1 MNNEKDCEITLI
13 ANGLREIHQNVT
25 MGTRLQQVMQAAIEL
40 VERKGHDLQLIQ
52 NLQELRD
59 KREEYI
65 GQLLEAA
72 GIDGQDYNNA
82 PTIIKQQYDQLQDQ
96 AQLLHKIGHAVG
108 LSGGQSVSLALDKV
122 GDLVNDKRVLV
133 ERLQNIRD
141 ALGISYASVGD
152 TFMES
157 DNIKMLSKER
167 DYLQQEVNKLR
178 NGTGETPEDRAG
190 IAPAVALEL
199 SQAVGR
205 ALVIIDRMTTPEI
218 TCGPEATPLALLDS
232 RNMEDPGHG

>member
-1 MNNEKDCEITLI
+1 MNNEKDCDTTLI
-13 ANGLREIHQNVT
+13 ANGLREMVSQMVDQNYPRT
-25 MGTRLQQVMQAAIEL
+25 QALQAAIEL
-40 VERKGHDLQLIQ
+40 IERVPGYLAKLDRAH
-52 NLQELRD
+52 EAFEKRD
-59 KREEYI
+59 AFVD
-65 GQLLEAA
+65 QLLEAA
-72 GIDGQDYNNA
+72 GIDGQDYDNA
-82 PTIIKQQYDQLQDQ
+82 PNILASQMKQLQDQ

-122 GDLVNDKRVLV
+122 SELVNDKRQLV
-133 ERLQNIRD
+133 ERLHNVRD

-199 SQAVGR
+199 SESVSR
-205 ALVIIDRMTTPEI
+205 ALVIIDRLTQPTL
-218 TCGPEATPLALLDS
+218 TCSSAVNLVQL
-232 RNMEDPGHG
+232 EDARHG

>member
-13 ANGLREIHQNVT
+13 ASGLREILQNVT

-82 PTIIKQQYDQLQDQ
+82 PTIIKQQYDQLQGQ
-96 AQLLHKIGHAVG
+96 AEMLHKIGHAVG

-122 GDLVNDKRVLV
+122 RELVNDKRQLV
-133 ERLQNIRD
+133 DRLQNVRD

-178 NGTGETPEDRAG
+178 NGTGETPEDCAG
-190 IAPAVALEL
+190 IAPARTLEML
-199 SQAVGR
+199 AR
-205 ALVIIDRMTTPEI
+205 AIDIIDRLTMPTFSCEPAVNLAEWE
-218 TCGPEATPLALLDS
+218 GP
-232 RNMEDPGHG
+232 RHG

>member
-13 ANGLREIHQNVT
+13 ASGLREIHQNVT

-122 GDLVNDKRVLV
+122 GSLVNDKRVLV

-178 NGTGETPEDRAG
+178 NGTGETPEDCAG
-190 IAPAVALEL
+190 IAPARTLEML
-199 SQAVGR
+199 AR
-205 ALVIIDRMTTPEI
+205 AIDIIDRLTMPTFSCEPAVNLAEWE
-218 TCGPEATPLALLDS
+218 GP
-232 RNMEDPGHG
+232 RHG

>member
-122 GDLVNDKRVLV
+122 GGLVNDKRVLV

-178 NGTGETPEDRAG
+178 NGTGETPEDCAG
-190 IAPAVALEL
+190 IAPARTLEML
-199 SQAVGR
+199 AR
-205 ALVIIDRMTTPEI
+205 AIDIIDRLTMPTFSCEPAVNLVEWE
-218 TCGPEATPLALLDS
+218 GP
-232 RNMEDPGHG
+232 RHG

>member
-1 MNNEKDCEITLI
+1 MNNEKDCETKLI
-13 ANGLREIHQNVT
+13 ADGLREIHQNVT

-108 LSGGQSVSLALDKV
+108 LLGGQSVSLALDKV
-122 GDLVNDKRVLV
+122 SDLVNNNRQLV
-133 ERLQNIRD
+133 ERLQNVRD

-167 DYLQQEVNKLR
+167 DYLQREVNKLHS
-178 NGTGETPEDRAG
+178 GTDETPEDRAG

-199 SQAVGR
+199 SEAVGR
-205 ALVIIDRMTTPEI
+205 ALVIIDRLTEPTVS
-218 TCGPEATPLALLDS
+218 CSGPAVNLA
-232 RNMEDPGHG
+232 RWKEPRHG

>member
-122 GDLVNDKRVLV
+122 GGLVNDKRVLV

-178 NGTGETPEDRAG
+178 NGTGETPEDCAG
-190 IAPAVALEL
+190 IAPARTLEML
-199 SQAVGR
+199 AR
-205 ALVIIDRMTTPEI
+205 AIDIIDRLTMPTFSCEPAVNLAEWE
-218 TCGPEATPLALLDS
+218 GP
-232 RNMEDPGHG
+232 RHG